1 MITYFLACSCG
12 AQDSQRIAS
21 NGGVEKT
28 ATRMNN
34 ARQGLLT
41 IVSSC
46 VRIIQWIS
54 ILAIVFARSSSLL
67 LWMCLLNLAHRRL
80 LGSTIHR
87 RGFRLQCLSILEMR
101 AEVEWQDGKWVE
113 SRKGGWLVMRRL
125 QMTALNRVRLRFVE
139 AVR

>member
-1 MITYFLACSCG
+1 VARK
-12 AQDSQRIAS
+12 DSQRIAS

-28 ATRMNN
+28 TTRMKN
-34 ARQGLLT
+34 ARQGSRT
-41 IVSSC
+41 IVPSC

-87 RGFRLQCLSILEMR
+87 RDFRLQCLTILELR
-101 AEVEWQDGKWVE
+101 AEVEWRDGEWVE

-125 QMTALNRVRLRFVE
+125 QMTALNRVRLLVVE